1 MSQEYESYNDIINNL
16 RNGKKNTDKPIE
28 SNPKL
33 NADLVEEEVEVEDL
47 DEGLYSLDE
56 LESNLFS
63 SDEVLDSCLSGIEA
77 FTTQDGTIEDVVI
90 APDVESGITIIGLND
105 GLAID
110 NGIKMPYATKPSMK
124 KLYRL
129 VYPLFFIDEVVTS
142 NDMWVSL
149 LKELIQG
156 GKLKPISEMD
166 AELYQTIAPT
176 DESVLMTTLYTTDL
190 KLLDKKVLESHIDKL
205 LTSYHSS
212 NKEQIQKELEDKT
225 SYLDSVDDDYVF
237 YLPLTGQIVGSALS

>member
-16 RNGKKNTDKPIE
+16 RNGKKNIDKPVE
-28 SNPKL
+28 SSPKL
-33 NADLVEEEVEVEDL
+33 NAELVEEEVEDL
-47 DEGLYSLDE
+47 DEGVYSLDE

-63 SDEVLDSCLSGIEA
+63 SDEVLDSCLSGIET
-77 FTTQDGTIEDVVI
+77 FMTQDGTIEDVVI

-110 NGIKMPYATKPSMK
+110 NGIKMPHATKPSMK

-129 VYPLFFIDEVVTS
+129 VYPLFFIDEVVTN

-190 KLLDKKVLESHIDKL
+190 KLLDKKVLESQIDKL
-205 LTSYHSS
+205 LASYHSS
-212 NKEQIQKELEDKT
+212 NKEQIHKELEDKT

-237 YLPLTGQIVGSALS
+237 YLPLTGQIVGSALN

>member
-16 RNGKKNTDKPIE
+16 RNGKKNSDTPAKSI
-28 SNPKL
+28 PKL
-33 NADLVEEEVEVEDL
+33 NAELVEDL
-47 DEGLYSLDE
+47 DEGQYTLDE
-56 LESNLFS
+56 LASNLFS

-77 FTTQDGTIEDVVI
+77 FTTQEGSIEDVVI
-90 APDVESGITIIGLND
+90 APDVESGLTIIGLSD
-105 GLAID
+105 GLATD
-110 NGIKMPYATKPSMK
+110 KGVQMPYSTKPSLK

-129 VYPLFFIDEVVTS
+129 VYPLFFVDEVLTN

-156 GKLKPISEMD
+156 GKLTPIAEMD
-166 AELYQTIAPT
+166 AELYQSIAPT

-190 KLLDKKVLESHIDKL
+190 KLLDKKVLESQIDKL
-205 LTSYHSS
+205 LETYHSS
-212 NKEQIQKELEDKT
+212 NKEQTNEELKIKT
-225 SYLDSVDDDYVF
+225 SYLDSVNDDYVF

>member
-16 RNGKKNTDKPIE
+16 RNGKKNIDKPIE

-33 NADLVEEEVEVEDL
+33 NADLVEEEKVEDL

-56 LESNLFS
+56 LESNLFN
-63 SDEVLDSCLSGIEA
+63 SDEVLDSCLSGVET

-110 NGIKMPYATKPSMK
+110 NGIKMPYATKPSLK

-190 KLLDKKVLESHIDKL
+190 KLLDKKVLESQIDKL
-205 LTSYHSS
+205 LQSYQSS
-212 NKEQIQKELEDKT
+212 NKEQIQKELEDKS

>member
-16 RNGKKNTDKPIE
+16 RNGKKNSDTPSK
-28 SNPKL
+28 STPKL
-33 NADLVEEEVEVEDL
+33 NSELVEDL
-47 DEGLYSLDE
+47 DEGQYTLDD
-56 LESNLFS
+56 LENNLFS
-63 SDEVLDSCLSGIEA
+63 SDEVLDSCISGIKS
-77 FTTQDGTIEDVVI
+77 FTTQEGSIEDVVI
-90 APDVESGITIIGLND
+90 APDVESGLTIIGLSD
-105 GLAID
+105 GLATD
-110 NGIKMPYATKPSMK
+110 KGVQMPYATKPSLK

-129 VYPLFFIDEVVTS
+129 VYPLFFIDEVLTT

-166 AELYQTIAPT
+166 AELYQSIAPT

-190 KLLDKKVLESHIDKL
+190 KLLDKKVLESQIDKL
-205 LTSYHSS
+205 LESYHSS
-212 NKEQIQKELEDKT
+212 NKEQTNEELKIKT
-225 SYLDSVDDDYVF
+225 SYLDSVNDDYVF

>member
-16 RNGKKNTDKPIE
+16 RNGKKNSDTPSK
-28 SNPKL
+28 STPKL
-33 NADLVEEEVEVEDL
+33 NAELVEDL
-47 DEGLYSLDE
+47 DEGQYTLDE

-77 FTTQDGTIEDVVI
+77 FTTQEGSIEDVVI
-90 APDVESGITIIGLND
+90 APDVESGLTIIGLSD
-105 GLAID
+105 GLATD
-110 NGIKMPYATKPSMK
+110 KGVQMPYATKPSLK

-129 VYPLFFIDEVVTS
+129 VYPLFFVDEVLTN

-166 AELYQTIAPT
+166 AELYQSIAPT
-176 DESVLMTTLYTTDL
+176 DESVLMATLYTTDL
-190 KLLDKKVLESHIDKL
+190 KLLDKKVLESQIDKL
-205 LTSYHSS
+205 LESYHSS
-212 NKEQIQKELEDKT
+212 NKEQTNEELKIKT
-225 SYLDSVDDDYVF
+225 SYLDSVNDDYVF